1 MRPEQPKCAL
11 AAVRQKA
18 EQMGDKK
25 KKTKWVITVCRESKC
40 KDKGAKKVAERL
52 KELVEEQGIEAT
64 VKIKKAD
71 CFGKCKEG
79 PIVEC
84 AAIPLRFTNVSPEDA
99 EVIIARCLAGNAEK
113 KSRGPS
119 KRD

>member
-1 MRPEQPKCAL
+1 MS
-11 AAVRQKA
+11 
-18 EQMGDKK
+18 DKK
-25 KKTKWVITVCRESKC
+25 KESKRAIFVCRESKC
-40 KDKGAKKVAERL
+40 KNKGAKKVAERL
-52 KELVEEQGIEAT
+52 KELVEERGIGAT

-79 PIVEC
+79 PVVEC

-99 EVIIARCLAGNAEK
+99 EAIIARCLAGNAEK
-113 KSRGPS
+113 KPRSRS

>member
-1 MRPEQPKCAL
+1 MATVK
-11 AAVRQKA
+11 QKA
-18 EQMGDKK
+18 EYMKDKK
-25 KKTKWVITVCRESKC
+25 KEWQWVISVCRESKC
-40 KDKGAKKVAERL
+40 KDKGAKKVAVRL
-52 KELVEEQGIEAT
+52 KELAEERGLGKS

-79 PIVEC
+79 PVVEC

-99 EVIIARCLAGNAEK
+99 EAIIARCLAGNAEK
-113 KSRGPS
+113 NPRDRS